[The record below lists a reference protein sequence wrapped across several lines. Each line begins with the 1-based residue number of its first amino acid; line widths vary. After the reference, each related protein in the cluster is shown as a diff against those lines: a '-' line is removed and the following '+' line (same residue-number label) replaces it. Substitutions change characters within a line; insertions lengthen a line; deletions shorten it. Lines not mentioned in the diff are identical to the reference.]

1 MDSTQISMAVRM
13 SVPDDVIDDVVAS
26 IGHGKSIVLE
36 CEVKPWMRDACIMSK
51 RNGVWTTRL
60 SYP

>member
-1 MDSTQISMAVRM
+1 MNFTQISMAVRM

-36 CEVKPWMRDACIMSK
+36 REFKTWMRDAVIMSK
-51 RNGVWTTRL
+51 RNGVWTTRF
-60 SYP
+60 SCP